1 MADSLLTIAGRPF
14 TSRLIMGTDKR
25 WSLSLIPSTGP
36 SRTHHQSIGG
46 RPRRSFQDQF
56 EPVSR
61 RVGRH
66 PDGPALHCDG
76 VATTFSELAD
86 EAVRFAAYLA
96 TEVSAQV
103 TGRGVMLAGS
113 ARRCAPAEFH
123 RCGRCADGAGIN
135 TRNCTCCCCRR
146 DQSPHDDDVSAN
158 NDPLPPSIDDHIR
171 RLSVRLRV
179 RTVGDEPA
187 LT

>member
-1 MADSLLTIAGRPF
+1 VPALQPTRIR
-14 TSRLIMGTDKR
+14 
-25 WSLSLIPSTGP
+25 PSTGRLARKQHAF
-36 SRTHHQSIGG
+36 SAAGSTTASNG
-46 RPRRSFQDQF
+46 DT
-56 EPVSR
+56 VSPFIDSGESMLFR
-61 RVGRH
+61 
-66 PDGPALHCDG
+66 PDGPALHCDR

-135 TRNCTCCCCRR
+135 TRNCTCCRCRR